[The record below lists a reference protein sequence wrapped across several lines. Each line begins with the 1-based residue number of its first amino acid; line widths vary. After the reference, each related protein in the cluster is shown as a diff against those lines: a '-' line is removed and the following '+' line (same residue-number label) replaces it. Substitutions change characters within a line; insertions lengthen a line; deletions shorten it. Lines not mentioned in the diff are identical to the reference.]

1 MHTRYAGRW
10 GHSGAVA
17 PEAPAAHSAQHLYH
31 KNSKIG
37 QNSQKSFFHTPHD
50 NDNDRKKRV
59 GHTCL
64 TRFLYQS
71 AAGRCCCTAPAA
83 GGGGDCQQA
92 TGARRHL
99 RDLVAK
105 DNRLRGNR
113 AQGHLLA
120 RGRAAA
126 PARHHREKR
135 AGLLDARRPASRGF
149 LHRRHLLPAHGA

>member
-1 MHTRYAGRW
+1 MIAKTC
-10 GHSGAVA
+10 
-17 PEAPAAHSAQHLYH
+17 
-31 KNSKIG
+31 
-37 QNSQKSFFHTPHD
+37 
-50 NDNDRKKRV
+50 

-64 TRFLYQS
+64 TRFLYHS
-71 AAGRCCCTAPAA
+71 AAGRCCCPAPAA

-92 TGARRHL
+92 TGARRQH
-99 RDLVAK
+99 RDLVAE
-105 DNRLRGNR
+105 NVRLRGNR

-135 AGLLDARRPASRGF
+135 AGQLDARRPAIRGL